1 MFIDRFGDTNPFS
14 TLKLRTESANYTTLY
29 LHEWQHLFQ
38 ARWLA
43 IFPNSSQGSCL
54 VSKDWRE
61 HCDHSNETS
70 LAVLLHGTKPKKT
83 EKPRT
88 RGIPRP
94 SPIEIFAFQ
103 YQFLQNEI

>member
-1 MFIDRFGDTNPFS
+1 MQTTQHCIFMNGSIFFKPGGLQFFQIQARGPVWF
-14 TLKLRTESANYTTLY
+14 LRTGENT
-29 LHEWQHLFQ
+29 
-38 ARWLA
+38 
-43 IFPNSSQGSCL
+43 
-54 VSKDWRE
+54 V
-61 HCDHSNETS
+61 
-70 LAVLLHGTKPKKT
+70 VLHGTKPKKT